1 MLNWTRVRNRRNSVF
16 APQDIYKDAIIRL
29 ESSQWADGEQLDPVR
44 LMTHG
49 QFSYEKQAKV
59 WNISYDESDAT
70 GMRGTKTRVSL
81 FPNGRVVLSRTGSVE
96 MEIEFVKGDQRI
108 ETQLTPYGPV
118 RLSVLTHEAKGNMT
132 EEGGAIELGYSLDF
146 DSRHTIS
153 TTLQLEVTANPP
165 EHKEPVG

>member
-1 MLNWTRVRNRRNSVF
+1 MF

-108 ETQLTPYGPV
+108 ETQLTPYGHISLCLV
-118 RLSVLTHEAKGNMT
+118 R
-132 EEGGAIELGYSLDF
+132 
-146 DSRHTIS
+146 
-153 TTLQLEVTANPP
+153 
-165 EHKEPVG
+165 EH